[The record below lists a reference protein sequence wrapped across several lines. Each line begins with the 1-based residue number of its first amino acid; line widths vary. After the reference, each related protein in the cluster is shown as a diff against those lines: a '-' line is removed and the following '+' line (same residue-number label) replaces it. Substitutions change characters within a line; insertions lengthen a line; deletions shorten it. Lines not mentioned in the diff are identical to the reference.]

1 MGIIYMPNSAPLPP
15 PPKPKPAPPPP
26 NIPLLVGGATGGL
39 ATVGVAIS
47 VKNWLW
53 ENKWI
58 ILLAIFLVILI
69 IYFLWKAFRSPPP
82 SDNKEEAPEEE

>member
-15 PPKPKPAPPPP
+15 PPPPPKPKTPP
-26 NIPLLVGGATGGL
+26 NIPLLVGGATGSL

-47 VKNWLW
+47 AKNWLW

-58 ILLAIFLVILI
+58 ILLAFFILAVI
-69 IYFLWKAFRSPPP
+69 IYALWKAFKG
-82 SDNKEEAPEEE
+82 DKEEEPEEE